1 VVLIYDQYYLL
12 GTCYLSIIVLKC
24 VFTSVRAAAYLFLR
38 ARGYARMHEISAD
51 SGRGCGYVHV
61 ADSGRGRGVQYAG
74 ANLCRK
80 YPGGYYPISKC
91 WFVLSSLQLF
101 LLV

>member
-1 VVLIYDQYYLL
+1 
-12 GTCYLSIIVLKC
+12 VLKC

-61 ADSGRGRGVQYAG
+61 ADSGHGRGVQYAG

-80 YPGGYYPISKC
+80 YPRGYYPLPS
-91 WFVLSSLQLF
+91 LSAGLF
-101 LLV
+101 CEVCIYSYLFKFCDMYT